1 MLQYELADETMSIQS
16 LTNPIATGLVIA
28 FDIFERKDIEKVN
41 EKVSETLGTKP
52 DIKKTPVSKPENGF
66 KAYVNYHASWNI
78 RPVSFLLK
86 TLVSNCDEKGF
97 KCDIELLEKYVEN
110 FRVEGYDSS
119 SFPAYVFMVSVSLN
133 NDALNKSEDLKKD
146 LLQIGL
152 SLRLF
157 VERFDGLSRYES
169 AWTPRATVIT
179 QLWIKTSKKDLG
191 KIRETALDPVKQQE
205 GKFKNS
211 EQIIKYS
218 ESLRKLEP
226 LDLSATVGDVH
237 SHIISAVNVLD
248 ILGHTHQLAM
258 NGLRTP
264 YILTLSYEEKLFPK
278 NPLDSMSMWL
288 GVPVHDISEI
298 TWRGHSCLVYLIS
311 LSMYLNYIALMGRKI
326 DIDLSN
332 LRSHIDTESL
342 KNEIDQLNEQLTK
355 ISKSGTQ
362 ISSFISQLGNFS
374 RQWEGSIRRLS
385 AGRSVYALEIPI
397 SPIDPLFLSTYTNFL
412 ASLDSNGGYLETLS
426 KQILKRLK
434 ANKESFK
441 KQESE
446 VASLEKYVS
455 TYVNLATSRIHLIMS
470 KRIERLTWVT
480 VFLGILFATDT
491 IALFRFTELTSVG
504 WIQYLVMII
513 LAFLIIWL
521 YIKKK

>member
-1 MLQYELADETMSIQS
+1 MSNQS
-16 LTNPIATGLVIA
+16 YTNPIATGLVLA

-52 DIKKTPVSKPENGF
+52 NIKETPVSKPENGF
-66 KAYVNYHASWNI
+66 KAYINYHASWNI
-78 RPVSFLLK
+78 KPVSFLLK

-97 KCDIELLEKYVEN
+97 KCDFKVLEKYVEN

-119 SFPAYVFMVSVSLN
+119 SFPAYVFMVSVSLK

-157 VERFDGLSRYES
+157 VERFEGLSRYES

-179 QLWIKTSKKDLG
+179 QLWIKTSKKNLE
-191 KIRETALDPVKQQE
+191 KMQETALDHVKQQE
-205 GKFKNS
+205 GKFENS
-211 EQIIKYS
+211 EQRIKDS

-226 LDLSATVGDVH
+226 LDLSAPIGDVH
-237 SHIISAVNVLD
+237 SYIISAVNVLD
-248 ILGHTHQLAM
+248 ILGHTHQLAL

-264 YILTLSYEEKLFPK
+264 YILTLSYSDNIFPK
-278 NPLDSMSMWL
+278 DPLDSMNMWL
-288 GVPVHDISEI
+288 GVPVQGIGEI
-298 TWRGHSCLVYLIS
+298 TWRGHSCLVYLNS

-326 DIDLSN
+326 DIELSN
-332 LRSHIDTESL
+332 LRSHIDIESP
-342 KNEIDQLNEQLTK
+342 KNEIDQLNEQLTMT
-355 ISKSGTQ
+355 STSGTQ

-385 AGRSVYALEIPI
+385 AGRSIYALEIPI

-426 KQILKRLK
+426 KQILQRLEV
-434 ANKESFK
+434 NKESFK

-455 TYVNLATSRIHLIMS
+455 TYVNLATSRINVKMS
-470 KRIERLTWVT
+470 ERIERLTWIT
-480 VFLGILFATDT
+480 VILGVVFTTDT
-491 IALFRFTELTSVG
+491 IALFNLGELTIEVL
-504 WIQYLVMII
+504 IQYIVVII
-513 LAFLIIWL
+513 SAILGIGW